1 MYITDM
7 EHRISATELAR
18 RVGDVL
24 GRIRY
29 RGDSFLV
36 ERNGELVARVVPVAE
51 HPAATLREAL
61 DAWIGSGPGDDA
73 FSDDLERV
81 MAADLPPEDPWA
93 S

>member
-1 MYITDM
+1 M

-24 GRIRY
+24 GRVRY

-36 ERNGELVARVVPVAE
+36 ERNGEVVARVVPAVE
-51 HPAATLREAL
+51 HPVTTLRELAG
-61 DAWIGSGPGDDA
+61 AWLRGRSEDDTFA
-73 FSDDLERV
+73 DDLERV
-81 MAADLPPEDPWA
+81 NAADLPPENPWA

>member
-1 MYITDM
+1 M
-7 EHRISATELAR
+7 EHRISATDLGR

-51 HPAATLREAL
+51 HPAATLREAAA
-61 DAWIGSGPGDDA
+61 AWTGAGPGDDA
-73 FSDDLERV
+73 FADDLERV
-81 MAADLPPEDPWA
+81 MATDLAPEDPWA

>member
-1 MYITDM
+1 M

-61 DAWIGSGPGDDA
+61 DAWIGAGPGDDA
-73 FSDDLERV
+73 FADDLERV
-81 MAADLPPEDPWA
+81 MTADLPPEDPWA